1 MANKKQREAVSLVED
16 IHKILSS
23 LAAAR
28 CNFRESSDPDL
39 LEAAVYE
46 IKSLQAKYA
55 YLIGRA
61 RELGCAEPRVLR

>member
-1 MANKKQREAVSLVED
+1 MASKVQRENTALIEN
-16 IHKILSS
+16 IREILSS

>member
-1 MANKKQREAVSLVED
+1 MRKRRKDAALIESIRE
-16 IHKILSS
+16 ILSS

-28 CNFRESSDPDL
+28 SCFRESSDPDL

-46 IKSLQAKYA
+46 IKYLQARYA

-61 RELGCAEPRVLR
+61 RESGCLEAQNIVQ